1 MPIKERTTRAVA
13 AFGAVWV
20 AVWLLLLLT
29 RTHASLAVRIG
40 GGAYLVAGLA
50 TAVLTAAGRREP
62 RWLDWALSV
71 AWAVGVGG
79 AALYVTLAE
88 AEWGPHSGWVR
99 LFGVRGCLWV
109 PSCPSTGPTRDVERR
124 EAGVRQLVV
133 WACIERTLSKHRT

>member
-1 MPIKERTTRAVA
+1 MNPGRFI
-13 AFGAVWV
+13 GAVWV
-20 AVWLLLLLT
+20 AVWLLVLLT
-29 RTHASLAVRIG
+29 RTHASLAVRVG

-71 AWAVGVGG
+71 VWAVGVGG

-99 LFGVRGCLWV
+99 ALWSAWLLVGAILPLYWTYKRRGTTQEF
-109 PSCPSTGPTRDVERR
+109 TGKRDR
-124 EAGVRQLVV
+124 
-133 WACIERTLSKHRT
+133 